1 MFPPFGISFAV
12 SSFEMLRRHREANRK
27 AREERMYAEFQ
38 GELAK
43 RYASGPIYRGEI
55 KPIADKMLPAPVKL
69 LPAPSSRTDEN
80 S

>member
-1 MFPPFGISFAV
+1 MLSPGMFAFVRLEEA
-12 SSFEMLRRHREANRK
+12 LRQHRENSRK
-27 AREERMYAEFQ
+27 AEEARMYAEFQ

-69 LPAPSSRTDEN
+69 LPAPTSRTDEN